1 MSSNSITPAP
11 VLNRNSS
18 DDEILKLTTHLPR
31 RNGGREANGGGRDTP
46 AQISEPRT
54 DEQLEIDFGTNEVS
68 KGTRRRCSAFLATS
82 WWTGQ
87 RPKSHSCRRR
97 SRS

>member
-1 MSSNSITPAP
+1 MSSNTLTPAP
-11 VLNRNSS
+11 ALNRASS

-31 RNGGREANGGGRDTP
+31 RNGRREANGGGRDTA

-68 KGTRRRCSAFLATS
+68 KGA
-82 WWTGQ
+82 
-87 RPKSHSCRRR
+87 RR
-97 SRS
+97 SSAANADCRYERKLRT